1 VSVSSSPPA
10 WRRLV
15 LAAAAAVA
23 GSLLVV
29 PGPAAADE
37 PGPAT
42 AGAAG
47 ETVLGQLVQ
56 AWAEPANPAEAAQRA
71 DAGPLSWVEAPDG
84 TSTRVATEDLADV
97 PMATAGATVEVT
109 LGGHVVDAAAGQDGL
124 RPARDVLDASVVAA
138 APTDQPPIAAAGAVT
153 DEVTVV
159 MAVPR
164 GGTADSQSLQQ
175 VVDTVD
181 GPVSGYWAGQSD
193 GAIRLA
199 VRAAVDLRPT
209 AMAAGCADP
218 AALWDEVARRV
229 GWTRAPGQHLLV
241 YLPTTS
247 TDCAFGLAEVGASR
261 TAGGRLYVR
270 SAGASVTAHELG
282 HNFGLGHSS
291 EVQCDR
297 EVEAGTC
304 QVTGYNDWYDVMG
317 VSWSETGSLNVPQ
330 AARLGLLPAGET
342 VSLTPSSAAA
352 GYTLAPVSAASGTR
366 ALRLVAT
373 DGTVYWVEYREATGQ
388 DAWLA
393 SPARNWPGL
402 QRGVTV
408 RRSAEGADT
417 ALLLDPSPSAPSQ
430 WGADRQAALVPGAS
444 LVLAGGQFT
453 VTVEDAGA
461 SARVRVAGSGG
472 GPAGPVGPA
481 APGPGGAA
489 GGVGGRGSLYY
500 LNDEFSGLA
509 NTVFRFGN
517 DGDAVYVGDWD
528 GNGSDTLA
536 VRRGNVY
543 LLRNSNS
550 SGPADVSVTYGDP
563 GDTVLVGDWDGNG
576 SDTLAVRRGNTFF
589 VKNDTSSGV
598 ADAVFTYGDPGDT
611 VLVGDWDG
619 NGTDTLAVRR
629 GATYY
634 VKNDV
639 STGVADQ
646 VVAYGEPT
654 DAVLVGH
661 WGRGGGSTLA
671 VRRGNVY
678 FLKYSL
684 TGGIADVTF
693 SYGEATDTALV
704 GDWDG
709 NGIDGLGVR
718 RAGV

>member
-1 VSVSSSPPA
+1 VPVLSFPPA

-15 LAAAAAVA
+15 LTAAAAAALA
-23 GSLLVV
+23 GSLVV
-29 PGPAAADE
+29 APGTAAADE
-37 PGPAT
+37 PGPA
-42 AGAAG
+42 G
-47 ETVLGQLVQ
+47 ETIVGQLVQ
-56 AWAEPANPAEAAQRA
+56 AWAEPAGPAEAAQRA
-71 DAGPLSWVEAPDG
+71 DAGPLTWVESPDG
-84 TSTRVATEDLADV
+84 TSTRVATEDLENV

-109 LGGHVVDAAAGQDGL
+109 LGGHVVDDAAAENGL

-138 APTDQPPIAAAGAVT
+138 APTDQPPVAAAGAVT

-164 GGTADSQSLQQ
+164 GGTADGQSLQQ
-175 VVDTVD
+175 VVDTVG
-181 GPVSGYWAGQSD
+181 GPVSAYWAGQSD

-199 VRAAVDLRPT
+199 VRAAVDLRTT
-209 AMAAGCADP
+209 AMASGCADP
-218 AALWDEVARRV
+218 AALWDEAAGRV

-247 TDCAFGLAEVGASR
+247 TDCSFGLAEVGASR
-261 TAGGRLYVR
+261 AAGGRLYVR
-270 SAGASVTAHELG
+270 SAAGSVIAHELG

-297 EVEAGTC
+297 QVEVGTC

-330 AARLGLLPAGET
+330 AARLGLLPPGET
-342 VSLTPSSAAA
+342 VSLTPSTAAA

-373 DGTVYWVEYREATGQ
+373 DGTVYWVEYRDATGQ
-388 DAWLA
+388 DAWLS
-393 SPARNWPGL
+393 SPSRNWPGL

-430 WGADRQAALVPGAS
+430 WGADRQAALPPGVP

-453 VTVEDAGA
+453 VTVVDAGA
-461 SARVRVAGSGG
+461 AARVRVEGRG
-472 GPAGPVGPA
+472 GPA
-481 APGPGGAA
+481 APAA
-489 GGVGGRGSLYY
+489 PADGVGGRGSLYY
-500 LNDEFSGLA
+500 FNDEFSGLA
-509 NTVFRFGN
+509 NTVFRFGD
-517 DGDAVYVGDWD
+517 DGDTVYVGDWD
-528 GNGSDTLA
+528 GNGTDTLA

-543 LLRNSNS
+543 FLRNSNS
-550 SGPADVSVTYGDP
+550 SGPADLSITYGDA
-563 GDTVLVGDWDGNG
+563 GDTVLIGDWDGNG
-576 SDTLAVRRGNTFF
+576 TDTLAVRRGNTFF

-598 ADAVFTYGDPGDT
+598 ADTVFTYGDPGDA

-619 NGTDTLAVRR
+619 DGDDTLAVRR

-639 STGVADQ
+639 STGVADR
-646 VVAYGEPT
+646 VLVYGEPT
-654 DAVLVGH
+654 DTVLVGH
-661 WGRGGGSTLA
+661 WARGGGTTLA

-693 SYGEATDTALV
+693 GYGDATDTALV

-709 NGIDGLGVR
+709 NGVDGLGVR
-718 RAGV
+718 RAGA